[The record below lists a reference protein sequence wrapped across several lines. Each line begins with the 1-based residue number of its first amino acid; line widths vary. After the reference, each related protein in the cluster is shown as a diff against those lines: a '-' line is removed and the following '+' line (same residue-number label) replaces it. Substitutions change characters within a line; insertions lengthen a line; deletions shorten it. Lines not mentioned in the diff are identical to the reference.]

1 MGGRLSHWLV
11 IVALLSGCP
20 ARPAPSSPSIRT
32 FWGMCDASGAIAL
45 GRRTFAVADDEDNV
59 IRIYDADR
67 PGGPVA
73 SFDLSPSLGLPQKRS
88 RKTGRLGDAPET
100 DIEGAARVDD
110 VAYWITSHGL
120 NSSGKRKPERFRF
133 FATNAPSDGSAI
145 RVLGHPYQELV
156 ADLIADARYAPFA
169 LEQASQL
176 APKQRGALN
185 VEGLAQRA
193 EGGLFIGFR
202 SPVPEGKALLAPLLN
217 PGEVVQGARA
227 QFGAPVL
234 LSLEGLGVRDIAR
247 WRGRYLIV
255 AGARDGRAG
264 TRLFVWDGQ
273 SAPRKLATIGLD
285 ALNPEGIFTPEEGAR
300 VLLLSDDG
308 TQVIEGDE
316 CKGLRDVRKKRFR
329 GLWVEGAQLR

>member
-1 MGGRLSHWLV
+1 
-11 IVALLSGCP
+11 
-20 ARPAPSSPSIRT
+20 
-32 FWGMCDASGAIAL
+32 MCDASGAVAL
-45 GRRTFAVADDEDNV
+45 DQHRFAVADDEDNV

-67 PGGPVA
+67 PGAPVA

-100 DIEGAARVDD
+100 DIEGAARVED

-133 FATNAPSDGSAI
+133 FATNAPIDASAI
-145 RVLGHPYQELV
+145 RVLGRPYQELV
-156 ADLIADARYAPFA
+156 ADLLADARYAPFA
-169 LEQASQL
+169 LERASQL
-176 APKQRGALN
+176 APKERGALN

-193 EGGLFIGFR
+193 EGGLFVGFR

-217 PGEVVQGARA
+217 PRDVVQGARA
-227 QFGAPVL
+227 LFGAPVL
-234 LSLEGLGVRDIAR
+234 LALEGLGVRDIAR
-247 WRGRYLIV
+247 WRGRYLIL

-273 SAPRKLATIGLD
+273 SAPRKLSTLGLD
-285 ALNPEGIFTPEEGAR
+285 ALNPEGIVTPADGAR

-308 TQVIEGDE
+308 TQEIDGDE
-316 CKGLRDVRKKRFR
+316 CKRLDDVSKKRFR
-329 GLWVEGAQLR
+329 GFWVDAARLQ

>member
-1 MGGRLSHWLV
+1 MGWRLSGCLA
-11 IVALLSGCP
+11 IVALLAACS
-20 ARPAPSSPSIRT
+20 ARPTPSSPSLRT
-32 FWGMCDASGAIAL
+32 FWGMCDASGAVAL
-45 GRRTFAVADDEDNV
+45 DRHTFAVADDEDNV

-67 PGGPVA
+67 PGAPVA
-73 SFDLSPSLGLPQKRS
+73 SFDLSPSLGLTQKRS

-120 NSSGKRKPERFRF
+120 NSSAKRKPERFRF
-133 FATNAPSDGSAI
+133 FATNAPSDASAI
-145 RVLGHPYQELV
+145 AVLGRPYQELV

-193 EGGLFIGFR
+193 EGGLFLGFR

-217 PGEVVQGARA
+217 PRDVVQGARA
-227 QFGAPVL
+227 QLGAPVL
-234 LSLEGLGVRDIAR
+234 LSLEGLGIRDIVR
-247 WRGRYLIV
+247 WRGRYLIL
-255 AGARDGRAG
+255 AGARDGRSG

-273 SAPRKLATIGLD
+273 NPPRKLSVVGLD
-285 ALNPEGIFTPEEGAR
+285 ALNPEGIFTPEDGSR

-308 TQVIEGDE
+308 TQRIEGDE
-316 CKGLRDVRKKRFR
+316 CKRLGDVSKKRFR
-329 GLWVEGAQLR
+329 GLWIDDAQLR